1 MQVLKV
7 INYLLEGLIVRL
19 ARSTGIVEDIGAS
32 FLNCMTDDAEFSMNF
47 KSDEIV
53 AYQTKIKMKL
63 FNITT

>member
-1 MQVLKV
+1 M
-7 INYLLEGLIVRL
+7 RL

-53 AYQTKIKMKL
+53 AYQTKIKVKL
-63 FNITT
+63 FNITN